1 MMIMILIILTVV
13 IVVIVMIMIMVIRVP
28 SEYSLLVI
36 MMMIAV
42 IVVIVMIMDIG
53 QDALLVLPHGHDND
67 HDDHDCGDYL
77 DNDQR
82 SGWHPSSP
90 PPNYERI
97 IERNLDVDDVC
108 QLPFLPLSAFQPLSG
123 DLVQA
128 LSLFIEKF
136 Q

>member
-1 MMIMILIILTVV
+1 MVMVMIMMIM
-13 IVVIVMIMIMVIRVP
+13 IVVIVMIMIMKIR
-28 SEYSLLVI
+28 I
-36 MMMIAV
+36 
-42 IVVIVMIMDIG
+42 
-53 QDALLVLPHGHDND
+53 LVL
-67 HDDHDCGDYL
+67 
-77 DNDQR
+77 
-82 SGWHPSSP
+82 